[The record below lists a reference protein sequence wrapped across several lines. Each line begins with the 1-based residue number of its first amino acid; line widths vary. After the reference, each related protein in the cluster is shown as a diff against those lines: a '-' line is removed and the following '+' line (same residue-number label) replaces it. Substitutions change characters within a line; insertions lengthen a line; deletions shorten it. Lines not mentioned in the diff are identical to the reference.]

1 MEYMQNGARNVWHFS
16 HMQSDENMFDNWVTV
31 VRDSDQTRVVFALSF
46 DQHDIEEGIDID
58 FEDGENMSIH
68 LICISGSVLLFKH
81 FSIGFKAFNIWTMNS
96 RNITYPLVD
105 RMHPDIVA
113 YQTRPGFQ
121 HYPTMAFSNQVNSL
135 TLAQF
140 NHPLGMVMPMPTP
153 FLAFLSLRDNMPV
166 YMMQD
171 KHRFYDVFPDFEHPL
186 QLFGPEFEE
195 ISLVYYCGEGYVVV
209 VDTRELQIQNMWY
222 GNIRRVTLGSVR
234 VVLDHGVPKIIS
246 VVPNDLIPDDF
257 AMFQSYKYD

>member
-68 LICISGSVLLFKH
+68 LICISGSGTRIIADPFVPSH
-81 FSIGFKAFNIWTMNS
+81 
-96 RNITYPLVD
+96 Y
-105 RMHPDIVA
+105 IVA
-113 YQTRPGFQ
+113 FFNCINLDGEIQFHFFSYQTRPGFQ